1 MNITIDEIMNRYIV
15 NQVITV
21 KIKVVYPG
29 IGIVETP
36 FKAFQSLRLLE
47 ELHYGIEVQIVA
59 RQTEIL
65 IRPFLGPHCTPS
77 CYQECEDR
85 CDY

>member
-1 MNITIDEIMNRYIV
+1 MNITIDVILNRYIV
-15 NQVITV
+15 DQIITV
-21 KIKVVYPG
+21 QIKIVYPG

-36 FKAFQSLRLLE
+36 FKAFEGLGLLE
-47 ELHYGIEVQIVA
+47 ELHYGIKVQIVA
-59 RQTEIL
+59 RQTKIL
-65 IRPFLGPHCTPS
+65 IRPLLGPHCTPS